1 MKKNLVILSLFIALF
16 LNKTEAECVLVPLT
30 LNERVNA
37 SALIVEAKVIRVKS
51 YWNAE
56 QTMIY
61 TANTIAVSKVYK
73 GLQILPAHELD
84 IITLGG
90 TVKDKAIRVDP
101 ELELAQG
108 ELGIFLLIEKNGEWK
123 SESGPQ
129 GFIKVDKADGSASDI
144 FNLYPPFS
152 IYSTLENILQSKAT
166 DINANLTKIVLS
178 AKRASATI
186 SSISPKTINAG
197 TTSTLTIKGT
207 NFKSVQDTSSVMFK
221 NGDDGGLTF
230 IKALKKDYIS
240 WSDTMIKVLVR
251 TKAGTGKIRVVIGG
265 NGVATSSDTLQIP
278 YSHLNVVQ
286 GVNADSIGFE
296 TQEIG
301 MNASNGI
308 TWRINKRFY
317 DSIGAKGAF
326 IRSLERWRC
335 GTYINW
341 DTLGKV
347 NHSSIK
353 SDGINMCAWDTSGS
367 MPNGVLAQCF
377 SFWSGCFSGP
387 NLKWFVL
394 EMDIRFRIKP
404 TNTTN
409 WNYSIG
415 TASASQYHFESVA
428 THELGHGH
436 QLGHVIAPTVVMHY
450 SIANGSVK
458 PNLTTSDINGGSY
471 VITKSATS
479 ICSKNAHSKL
489 NSGNCAI
496 VAPVANFGV
505 NKAVI
510 CLNETI
516 TVTDSS
522 KGNIAGYS
530 WTFDAGSTPATAST
544 VGPHTVTYSSG
555 GTKTVT
561 LTLTTST
568 GSTLVKSKTV
578 TVKADTRMKP
588 DFTWVAAEKGKVTF
602 TNTSNNSTNNKW
614 YFGDLDTSVNVSPL
628 HPYLAG
634 GTYNVRLI
642 ATNTCNTED
651 TIKSIKMAYLN
662 FYNSPKNACIGQ
674 TIVYTDSSD
683 NNVASWNWTFTG
695 GSPAAANT
703 KGPHKVTFN
712 STGVKNATLA
722 ITVAGGQNQTYSI
735 ANSANVS
742 ADTFV
747 KPNFTYGYI
756 GNNIVTFT
764 NQSTGNNMTYKW
776 YFGDG
781 DSSALRN
788 PVHQY
793 LNANNKVVKLVVK
806 GNCNSD
812 DTIITL
818 RDFTSL
824 QTLQANQFFK
834 IYPNPS
840 QQYFNIISAY
850 QGELKIDIVDV
861 TGKLVLNKTLE
872 AMRSV
877 DIADLVNGIY
887 MVKIQ
892 AHGLAEAVKL
902 VVQH

>member
-1 MKKNLVILSLFIALF
+1 MNIKRTTLLFFLCLILNSI
-16 LNKTEAECVLVPLT
+16 KAECVLVPLS
-30 LNERVNA
+30 LSERVNA
-37 SALIVEAKVIRVKS
+37 STLITEGKVIQIKS
-51 YWNAE
+51 FWNADR
-56 QTMIY
+56 TMIY

-73 GLQILPAHELD
+73 GMSQIYSGTIE

-90 TVKDKAIRVDP
+90 TVNDKAIKVEP
-101 ELELAQG
+101 ELELAMG
-108 ELGIFLLIEKNGEWK
+108 EIGIFMLIQKDGQWV

-129 GFIKVDKADGSASDI
+129 GFIKIDKVDASASDI
-144 FNLYPPFS
+144 FNQYPPFS
-152 IYSTLENILQSKAT
+152 IYTNIE
-166 DINANLTKIVLS
+166 NLTKQKAVVVNAGITKIVFS
-178 AKRASATI
+178 AKRAAATI

-207 NFKSVQDTSSVMFK
+207 NFKSTIDTSSVMFK
-221 NGDDGGLTF
+221 NADDGGASY
-230 IKALKKDYIS
+230 IKALKKDYIL

-265 NGVATSSDTLQIP
+265 NGVATSTDTLQIP
-278 YSHLNVVQ
+278 YAHLNVVQ

-308 TWRINKRFY
+308 TWKINKKFY

-347 NHSSIK
+347 NYSAIK
-353 SDGINMCAWDTSGS
+353 SDGVNMCAWDTSNA

-415 TASASQYHFESVA
+415 SASASQYHFETVA

-450 SIANGSVK
+450 AISNGQVK
-458 PNLTTSDINGGSY
+458 PNLTASDIAGGSY
-471 VITKSATS
+471 VITKSATA

-496 VAPVANFGV
+496 VVPSANFII
-505 NKAVI
+505 NKPII
-510 CLNETI
+510 CLNESI
-516 TVTDSS
+516 NLTDSS
-522 KGNIAGYS
+522 KGNITAYS
-530 WTFDAGSTPATAST
+530 WSFDAGASPSTANT
-544 VGPHTVTYSSG
+544 VGPHTVTYSTG
-555 GTKTVT
+555 GTKTIT
-561 LTLTTST
+561 LTATTST
-568 GSTLVKSKTV
+568 GSNIVKSKTI
-578 TVKADTRMKP
+578 TVRADARMKP

-614 YFGDLDTSVNVSPL
+614 YFGDLDSSSLANPAHNYV
-628 HPYLAG
+628 AG
-634 GTYNVRLI
+634 GTYNIRLI

-651 TIKSIKMAYLN
+651 TIKSIKMAVLN
-662 FYNSPKNACIGQ
+662 FFNSPKQVCIGQ
-674 TIVYTDSSD
+674 TVTYTDSSD
-683 NNVASWNWTFTG
+683 ANVSTWQWSFPG
-695 GSPAAANT
+695 GSPASANT
-703 KGPHKVTFN
+703 KGPHKVTYN
-712 STGVKNATLA
+712 SPGVKSSTLA
-722 ITVAGGQNQTYSI
+722 ITVAGGQGQSYTIPNTTT
-735 ANSANVS
+735 VS
-742 ADTFV
+742 TDTFV
-747 KPNFTYGYI
+747 KSSFTYGYI
-756 GNNIVTFT
+756 GSNIVGFT
-764 NQSTGNNMTYKW
+764 NSSTGSNMNYKW

-781 DSSALRN
+781 DSSSLKN

-793 LNANNKVVKLVVK
+793 TNANNKSVRLVVK
-806 GNCNSD
+806 GACNND
-812 DTIITL
+812 DTIIVT
-818 RDFTSL
+818 RDFTNISKI
-824 QTLQANQFFK
+824 NPSDIFK

-840 QQYFNIISAY
+840 ANYMHLLNAFNAPI
-850 QGELKIDIVDV
+850 ELQIMDL
-861 TGKLVLNKTLE
+861 TGQVIMEYKGDNQPLFIGHL
-872 AMRSV
+872 A
-877 DIADLVNGIY
+877 NGVY
-887 MVKIQ
+887 MVKVKSNGLEANLKIVIQ
-892 AHGLAEAVKL
+892 H
-902 VVQH
+902 